1 MTMFDKILIATDGSK
16 HSEKAAEKALE
27 MARLTGGKVTALYV
41 ADVSNYFA
49 PVDVSYNIT
58 DEAIGGMR
66 SLVLKDAAAA
76 VKRVEEMAK
85 AAGVP
90 FEGKIVEGNPAN
102 DIMKF
107 AEESKEDL
115 IVIGSIGKTGL
126 EKFLLGS
133 VAEKVVRNS
142 RVPVLVVRGV

>member
-1 MTMFDKILIATDGSK
+1 MFEKILIATDGSK

-49 PVDVSYNIT
+49 PVDMSYNIA
-58 DEAIGGMR
+58 DETIGGMR
-66 SLVLKDAAAA
+66 NLVLKDGEAA

-85 AAGVP
+85 AAGIP
-90 FEGKIVEGNPAN
+90 FEGKIIEGNPAN

-115 IVIGSIGKTGL
+115 IVMGGIGRTGL

-142 RVPVLVVRGV
+142 RVPVMVVRGV

>member
-1 MTMFDKILIATDGSK
+1 MFEKILIATDGSK
-16 HSEKAAEKALE
+16 HGEKAAEEALE

-49 PVDVSYNIT
+49 PVDMSYNIA
-58 DEAIGGMR
+58 DEMIGGMR
-66 SLVLKDAAAA
+66 SLMLKDGEAA

-85 AAGVP
+85 VTGVP
-90 FEGKIVEGNPAN
+90 FEAKIIEGNPAN

-115 IVIGSIGKTGL
+115 IVVGGIGKTGI

-142 RVPVLVVRGV
+142 KVPVLVVRGV

>member
-1 MTMFDKILIATDGSK
+1 MFEKILIATDGSK

-41 ADVSNYFA
+41 SDVSNYFA
-49 PVDVSYNIT
+49 PVDMSYNIA
-58 DEAIGGMR
+58 DETIGSMR
-66 SLVLKDAAAA
+66 SLVLKDGEAA

-85 AAGVP
+85 VAGVP
-90 FEGKIVEGNPAN
+90 FESKIIEGNPAD

-107 AEESKEDL
+107 AEESKEGL
-115 IVIGSIGKTGL
+115 IVMGGIGRTGL

-142 RVPVLVVRGV
+142 RVPVMVVRGV

>member
-1 MTMFDKILIATDGSK
+1 MFEKILIATDGSK
-16 HSEKAAEKALE
+16 HSEKAAEEALQ
-27 MARLTGGKVTALYV
+27 MAGLTGGKVTVLYV

-49 PVDVSYNIT
+49 PVDMSYNIA
-58 DEAIGGMR
+58 DEVIGSMR
-66 SLVLKDAAAA
+66 SLVLKDGGEA

-85 AAGVP
+85 VAGIP
-90 FEGKIVEGNPAN
+90 IEGKIIEGNPAN

-107 AEESKEDL
+107 AEESKMDL
-115 IVIGSIGKTGL
+115 IVIGGIGKTGL

-142 RVPVLVVRGV
+142 KVPVMVVRGA

>member
-1 MTMFDKILIATDGSK
+1 MFEKILIATDGSK

-41 ADVSNYFA
+41 SDVSNYFA
-49 PVDVSYNIT
+49 PVDMSYNIA
-58 DEAIGGMR
+58 DETIGGMR
-66 SLVLKDAAAA
+66 NLVLKDGEAA

-85 AAGVP
+85 EAGVP
-90 FEGKIVEGNPAN
+90 FESKIIEGNPAE

-115 IVIGSIGKTGL
+115 IVMGGIGRTGL

-142 RVPVLVVRGV
+142 RVPVMVVRGV

>member
-1 MTMFDKILIATDGSK
+1 MFEKILIATDGSK
-16 HSEKAAEKALE
+16 HSEKAAEMALE

-49 PVDVSYNIT
+49 PVDMSYNIA
-58 DEAIGGMR
+58 DEVIGGMR
-66 SLVLKDAAAA
+66 NLVLKDAEAA

-85 AAGVP
+85 VAGVT
-90 FEGKIVEGNPAN
+90 FESNIIEGNPAD

-115 IVIGSIGKTGL
+115 IVMGGIGRTGL

-142 RVPVLVVRGV
+142 RVPVRGVRGV

>member
-1 MTMFDKILIATDGSK
+1 MFEKILIATDGSK

-49 PVDVSYNIT
+49 PVDMSYNIA
-58 DEAIGGMR
+58 DETIGGMR
-66 SLVLKDAAAA
+66 NLVLKDGEAA

-85 AAGVP
+85 AAGIQ
-90 FEGKIVEGNPAN
+90 FEGKIIEGNPAN

-115 IVIGSIGKTGL
+115 IVMGGIGRTGL

-142 RVPVLVVRGV
+142 RVPVMVVRGV